1 MTDVHI
7 GFDPD
12 ARPEELNRIRFGAVL
27 ERLAK
32 TPHTLDFLVLSGDLT
47 DHGDRDSFSKIA
59 AMLADIPCPMLPL
72 VGNHDDR
79 EELLRA
85 FPDTPC
91 EGEFLQYVVEIGRAH
106 V

>member
-1 MTDVHI
+1 MLIAQMTDVHI

-47 DHGDRDSFSKIA
+47 DHGDHRHRQVTPA
-59 AMLADIPCPMLPL
+59 ADA
-72 VGNHDDR
+72 
-79 EELLRA
+79 LR
-85 FPDTPC
+85 
-91 EGEFLQYVVEIGRAH
+91 L
-106 V
+106 